1 MSDFKPAGQ
10 RPHTLTSLINGC
22 CNVSCNLII
31 CIYIYNNSHF
41 SPFQQHHDR
50 NIKCRRTKDYTHR
63 LEFEFSLSPTFTA
76 TLTQILTWAPNVC
89 YWKLSNKR
97 TISFNVS
104 NIWQKWCWTMSSQFV
119 VLPPSN
125 FHSLLLSLVF
135 FWLCPPCFSS
145 SILISIRL
153 HIFLLFLH
161 VSLSDV
167 FLLFL
172 CKHKQL
178 HLSPTVPCSS
188 FPSPSIFTPQFS
200 FVIEFSHFVFLKLF
214 LPSWYSLLLHCAPFP
229 SLPICNPTE
238 QQLAHS
244 WTEAWWECLHP
255 YLMAEWQEGIGLFQN
270 PLSDYL
276 SDPLLS
282 MLVPIVCP
290 CLHIHGL

>member
-1 MSDFKPAGQ
+1 
-10 RPHTLTSLINGC
+10 
-22 CNVSCNLII
+22 
-31 CIYIYNNSHF
+31 
-41 SPFQQHHDR
+41 
-50 NIKCRRTKDYTHR
+50 
-63 LEFEFSLSPTFTA
+63 
-76 TLTQILTWAPNVC
+76 
-89 YWKLSNKR
+89 
-97 TISFNVS
+97 
-104 NIWQKWCWTMSSQFV
+104 MSSQFV

-255 YLMAEWQEGIGLFQN
+255 YLMAERQEGIGLFQN